1 MWNTIQCAVQGKS
14 HIKTGVPCQDK
25 TYSLF
30 LNGVKVIAL
39 ADGAGSAKLSH
50 YGAESS
56 TKFICQELAE
66 NFDSY
71 FLNEDGLSVKQ
82 LLIKKILE
90 KLTEKSKTLEC
101 EIKDLS

>member
-71 FLNEDGLSVKQ
+71 FLNKTITNKEN
-82 LLIKKILE
+82 IRKINR
-90 KLTEKSKTLEC
+90 K
-101 EIKDLS
+101 IKDFRM